1 VEQFKCGRALC
12 VEGLALLFD
21 RKIWPPDTGAVT
33 AEAEGDLEELI
44 SGAVRPDSPAWEE
57 AAVQLTSW

>member
-1 VEQFKCGRALC
+1 MEQFKRVRALC

-21 RKIWPPDTGAVT
+21 RKTRPPATGTVT
-33 AEAEGDLEELI
+33 AEAEGDLKELI
-44 SGAVRPDSPAWEE
+44 GGAVRPDSPAGEE